1 MNKKINMLSKAESV
15 KGQGVLSAYKE
26 QVELVQTK
34 LNDEFTVSINEVKFA
49 DIMHYH
55 TINLEY
61 YLTLPFAKIKS
72 VAVGYVHFI
81 PETLENSIKLPSV
94 FKKFFYKYVIE
105 FYKSMDYLIT
115 VNPYFIDKLVEYGV
129 DKDKI
134 TYIPN
139 YVSEKTFFKKEN
151 DEILTIKEKY
161 NIDKNKFIVLCVG
174 QLQKRKGIFD
184 FIEVAKSM
192 PDIQFVWAGGFS
204 FKKISHGYEEIQKI
218 LNNPPENVKF
228 LGIVPREDMND
239 IYNIADV
246 MFLASYE
253 ELFPMTILESAN
265 CKKPILLRD
274 IELYYGIL
282 DGYYLK
288 GHTNKDF
295 INEITKLKNDKEYY
309 IKASEMANN
318 CAKYYSSENVS
329 KIWRSYYNK
338 VSNLQI
344 VQKNRKEK
352 IKKIFKKN
360 KTNNKK

>member
-1 MNKKINMLSKAESV
+1 MNKRINMLSKAESV

-26 QVELVQTK
+26 QVELVKTK
-34 LNDEFTVSINEVKFA
+34 LNDEFTVSINEIKFA
-49 DIMHYH
+49 DISHYH

-81 PETLENSIKLPSV
+81 PETLENSIKLPKV

-115 VNPYFIDKLVEYGV
+115 VNPYFIEKLVEYGI
-129 DKDKI
+129 KRDKI

-139 YVSEKTFFKKEN
+139 YVSSKTFYSKSKDDIYKIKKKY
-151 DEILTIKEKY
+151 EIDQ
-161 NIDKNKFIVLCVG
+161 DKFVILCVG
-174 QLQKRKGIFD
+174 QLQKRKGVFD
-184 FIEVAKSM
+184 FIEVARQM

-218 LNNPPENVKF
+218 LDNPPSNVKF

-239 IYNIADV
+239 IYNMCDV

-265 CKKPILLRD
+265 CKKPILLRN
-274 IELYYGIL
+274 IELYHGIL

-288 GHTNKDF
+288 GNTNEEF
-295 INEITKLKNDKEYY
+295 IKEIEKLKNDKVYY
-309 IKASEMANN
+309 SKASHMADK
-318 CAKYYSSENVS
+318 CSKYYCEENVS
-329 KIWRSYYNK
+329 KMWRSYYNK
-338 VSNLQI
+338 ISNLEHAI
-344 VQKNRKEK
+344 RTRKQESK
-352 IKKIFKKN
+352 IKFKKSL
-360 KTNNKK
+360 KR